1 MLKALVTVVAL
12 AAGVA
17 FTTPS
22 YAQEV
27 VGVIKTY
34 NNGTKTLVLEDGTEL
49 LLSEGVTVQE
59 YKPGTKVRYLVESR
73 EGKRYATKIIIVE

>member
-1 MLKALVTVVAL
+1 MLKALVTVAAIA
-12 AAGVA
+12 AAGA
-17 FTTPS
+17 FSAPS

-27 VGVIKTY
+27 VGVIKAY

-59 YKPGTKVRYLVESR
+59 YKPGTKVRYVVENR

>member
-1 MLKALVTVVAL
+1 MLRTFATVAAL
-12 AAGVA
+12 AAAVA
-17 FTTPS
+17 FSAPS

-59 YKPGTKVRYLVESR
+59 YKPGTKVRYVVENR
-73 EGKRYATKIIIVE
+73 EGKRYATKVIIVE